1 MDENDMKEI
10 IREFLIESHENLNQL
25 DQDLVTLEH
34 DPSRHEVFDN
44 IFRTMHTLK
53 GSCSVLGFSRLE
65 SIAHAGE
72 SLLACLR
79 KGQLRLNTDITSVL
93 LATADAVRKMV
104 HNIETHQD
112 EGSEEYPELVAR
124 LKRFQA
130 AGGVQ
135 EAPAPA
141 PEDRPLYDRLGEVE
155 TLPNSVKRFVSGIT
169 EEPPAPAEP
178 AAAEGDAA
186 HAAPESSVSDST
198 IRVDVE
204 LLDKLVTLVG
214 EMVLARNQILQFAA
228 SNQDSTLLATV
239 QRLNLVTSEL
249 QEAAMKTR
257 MQPIG
262 NIWSRFPRVVR
273 DVAVTCGKKVR
284 LELDGQGTELDKSI
298 HEAIKAPLMHIIRN
312 AVDHGIEPP
321 QARLAAGKPPEG
333 VLSIRAFH
341 EGGNVNIEIS
351 DDGGGIDPAR
361 LKRRAVEQRLI
372 SVQEAERMSAEDL
385 TDLIFLPGF
394 STAEKVTNL
403 SGRGVGMDVVKSNIE
418 KIGGAIELS
427 SQVGKGTRIRIK
439 IPLTLAII
447 PALMVKASGEFF
459 AIPQANLLEMVRVD
473 GGAGE
478 RIEVIQDVEVYR
490 LRGELLPLLRLGRL
504 LKLEPSGAAASL
516 SASGRAGDDGV
527 NIVVLQAGGRPFG
540 LVVDEVL
547 DGQEIVVKPL
557 GRQLKGVQV
566 FAGATIMGD
575 GRVALILDVSG
586 LAKDGAVSAPTVEQI
601 DVMSDERDDDELTER
616 QSLLI
621 FSISGEDRY
630 AVPLAVVARLE
641 EFIPDVIERAAGRDV
656 VQYRG
661 SLLPLIRLDQ
671 ALGLPP
677 PQPGPTIP
685 VVVFAQGDKSI
696 GLVVGRILD
705 VTSEPLVIRQSSI
718 GAAGIGGSAVIN
730 GKSTDLLDVYYII
743 EHACPG
749 WFKSVSLNRR
759 ERRRILFVDDS
770 TFFRGLLKPCL
781 ELNGYEVIE
790 AADGQEALDRLAGH
804 AVDVVLSDI
813 DMPRMDGFQMA
824 KKIRSMQEFVGLPM
838 IALTSLESEADRNR
852 GREAGFTD
860 YQAKFDR
867 EAILAAIHRCVEK
880 ARSTDQKEGLVHA

>member
-1 MDENDMKEI
+1 MKEI

-79 KGQLRLNTDITSVL
+79 KGQLRLTTDITSVL

-104 HNIETHQD
+104 HNIEQRQD
-112 EGSEEYPELVAR
+112 EGAEDYAELIAR

-130 AGGVQ
+130 ATGVS
-135 EAPAPA
+135 EAAPQVPPQA
-141 PEDRPLYDRLGEVE
+141 PEDRPLYDRLAEVE
-155 TLPNSVKRFVSGIT
+155 TLSNSVKRFVSGNA
-169 EEPPAPAEP
+169 EEAPAPVEP
-178 AAAEGDAA
+178 ATAEEESA
-186 HAAPESSVSDST
+186 HHAPESAVSDST

-214 EMVLARNQILQFAA
+214 EMVLSRNQILQFAA
-228 SNQDSTLLATV
+228 SNQDSAFQATV

-262 NIWSRFPRVVR
+262 NIWSRFPRAVR
-273 DVAVTCGKKVR
+273 DLSVACEKKVR
-284 LELDGQGTELDKSI
+284 LELDGRGTELDKSI
-298 HEAIKAPLMHIIRN
+298 LEAIRAPLMHVIRN
-312 AVDHGIEPP
+312 AVDHGIELPE
-321 QARLAAGKPPEG
+321 ARLAAGKPPEG
-333 VLSIRAFH
+333 VLSVRAFH
-341 EGGNVNIEIS
+341 EGGNVNIEIC
-351 DDGGGIDPAR
+351 DDGAGIDPAR
-361 LKRRAVEQRLI
+361 IKRRALEQHLI
-372 SVQEAERMSAEDL
+372 SEQEAERMSAAEL
-385 TDLIFLPGF
+385 TNLIFLPGF
-394 STAEKVTNL
+394 STAEKVTNV

-418 KIGGAIELS
+418 KIGGAIEVS
-427 SQVGKGTRIRIK
+427 SQLGRGTRLRIK

-447 PALMVKASGEFF
+447 PALMVSACGEFF
-459 AIPQANLLEMVRVD
+459 AIPQANLLELVRVD
-473 GGAGE
+473 KAAGE

-490 LRGELLPLLRLGRL
+490 LRGKLLPLLRLGRL
-504 LKLEPSGAAASL
+504 LDLAPAGSNPSESEAE
-516 SASGRAGDDGV
+516 RARGDGI
-527 NIVVLQAGGRPFG
+527 NIVVLQSGGRPFG

-575 GRVALILDVSG
+575 GRVALILDVAG
-586 LAKDGAVSAPTVEQI
+586 LAKDGVISTPADEQG
-601 DVMSDERDDDELTER
+601 DVMHVEHADDDAMER
-616 QSLLI
+616 QTLLV

-641 EFIPDVIERAAGRDV
+641 EFNPNIIERAAGREV
-656 VQYRG
+656 VQYRD
-661 SLLPLIRLDQ
+661 SLLPLIRLDR

-677 PQPGPTIP
+677 PQSSLTMP
-685 VVVFAQGDKSI
+685 VIVFAQGDRSI

-705 VTSEPLVIRQSSI
+705 VTSERMVIHQSAM
-718 GAAGIGGSAVIN
+718 GAAGIGGSVVIN
-730 GKSTDLLDVYYII
+730 GKSTDLLDVYHII
-743 EHACPG
+743 EQACPG
-749 WFKSVSLNRR
+749 WFKSISVGKRDH
-759 ERRRILFVDDS
+759 RRILFVEDS

-781 ELNGYEVIE
+781 ELNGYEVVE
-790 AADGQEALDRLAGH
+790 AADGQEAIDRLADH
-804 AVDVVLSDI
+804 AVDLVLSDI
-813 DMPRMDGFQMA
+813 DMPRMNGYQMA
-824 KKIRSMQEFVGLPM
+824 KKIRSMPGFSELPM
-838 IALTSLESEADRNR
+838 IALTSLESEADRAR
-852 GREAGFTD
+852 GREAGFSD

-867 EAILAAIHRCVEK
+867 EAILEAIHRCLAKVHASNE
-880 ARSTDQKEGLVHA
+880 KEGLVHA